1 MKRVLPVTWFA
12 LRALYDELFSLAG
25 MGLIWFIVAV
35 VVPYGAFYLA
45 SLTSIPAL
53 VVIAVLISLIPVPPI
68 TGAIYSVATLIAR
81 EKRIE
86 FGYLWQGF
94 KSSFVLSWKIGG
106 ILLVSVLILVV
117 DVWFYFSSD
126 SAVFSVIGF
135 LGLWALLFWLGVQ
148 IYLFPLAFVQED
160 HSLKLMLKNA
170 SLLTLA
176 YPLFA
181 LGILVVTALVTALSV
196 LLVFIL
202 LATVWMPFIA
212 ILNSRATVSSL
223 QQVEGYRQRQE
234 EIEQESENE

>member
-1 MKRVLPVTWFA
+1 M
-12 LRALYDELFSLAG
+12 RALYDELFSLAG
-25 MGLIWFIVAV
+25 MGLIWFLIAV

-53 VVIAVLISLIPVPPI
+53 MVIAVLIALIPVPPI

-86 FGYLWQGF
+86 FSYLWEGF
-94 KSSFVLSWKIGG
+94 KSSFALSWKIGG
-106 ILLVSVLILVV
+106 VLLVSGLILVV
-117 DVWFYFSSD
+117 DVVFYFSSD

-148 IYLFPLAFVQED
+148 IYLFPLAFMQED
-160 HSLKLMLKNA
+160 QSLKVMLKNA

-196 LLVFIL
+196 LLVLIL
-202 LATVWMPFIA
+202 LATVWMPFVA
-212 ILNSRATVSSL
+212 ILNSRATISSL
-223 QQVEGYRQRQE
+223 EQVEGYRQAQKELDQE
-234 EIEQESENE
+234 REEEQS